1 MSGASLRALRADL
14 GARLLVAAL
23 FALSLAAPRA
33 ALLAHRHDG
42 GEHAHQH
49 LDAELAA
56 LIGIE
61 DHAHEHDAAP
71 RGPGYAADRGASSAH
86 VHHQHRYQAAVATVV
101 VFVAVSLP
109 LAAYVPAPD
118 RPAPA
123 RPTRSADARGPPALS
138 IG

>member
-1 MSGASLRALRADL
+1 MSGAALRGLRADL
-14 GARLLVAAL
+14 GARLLVAVL

-33 ALLAHRHDG
+33 ALLVHRHDG

-49 LDAELAA
+49 LDAEVAA

-61 DHAHEHDAAP
+61 PHGHDHAEAP
-71 RGPGYAADRGASSAH
+71 RGPGYAADRGESGAH

-101 VFVAVSLP
+101 AYVAVSLP
-109 LAAYVPAPD
+109 LAAYVAAPD

-123 RPTRSADARGPPALS
+123 RPTRAADARGPPAS
-138 IG
+138 PIG

>member
-1 MSGASLRALRADL
+1 MSGAALRGLRADL

-33 ALLAHRHDG
+33 ALFVHRHDD

-61 DHAHEHDAAP
+61 PHGHDHAEGP
-71 RGPGYAADRGASSAH
+71 SGPGYVADHGTSGAH

-101 VFVAVSLP
+101 AYVAVSLP
-109 LAAYVPAPD
+109 LAPFVAAPD
-118 RPAPA
+118 RPVPA
-123 RPTRSADARGPPALS
+123 HPTRAADARGPPALS